1 MTNKFKIKKNKI
13 IILTVIY
20 NIIVKYKKQKNQQ

>member
-1 MTNKFKIKKNKI
+1 MINKFKIKKNKI

-20 NIIVKYKKQKNQQ
+20 NIIVKYKKQKNQ

>member
-20 NIIVKYKKQKNQQ
+20 NIIVKYKKQKNQ